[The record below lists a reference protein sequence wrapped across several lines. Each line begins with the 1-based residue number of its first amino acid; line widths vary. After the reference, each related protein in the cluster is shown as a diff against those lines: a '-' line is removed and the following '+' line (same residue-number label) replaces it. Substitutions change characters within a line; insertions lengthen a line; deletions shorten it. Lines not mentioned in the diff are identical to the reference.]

1 MNANVALHSCVTLE
15 LAFTGP
21 FDSRTPMLL
30 DPMEFVRLLSREESD
45 AAQWLSADA

>member
-1 MNANVALHSCVTLE
+1 MNADVAVHSCVTLE

-30 DPMEFVRLLSREESD
+30 DPMEFVPLSSRGESD
-45 AAQWLSADA
+45 SAQWLSADA